1 MKTIVIGA
9 VAGGATAAT
18 RLRRLDENADIIL
31 LERGDYVSFA
41 NCGLP
46 YRLGGVTNRDALLVA
61 TPELLRRRF
70 RVDVRTGSEA
80 ISIDRAAK
88 TVRVRRRD
96 GSEYDES
103 YDALILATGASP
115 TSPNVPGA
123 DDPRVSPLWTVPDS
137 DEIAR
142 RLDSGA
148 RRALVVGSGFVALE
162 SAENLRLKG
171 LEVVLAVRGD
181 QLLKTIDREASR
193 LIENELTALGV
204 RVEFGASLAAFEPAA
219 DGDGIS
225 AVFADGRRFDT
236 DFALTGIGVRPN
248 SQLAQSCGLQI
259 NDAGYIVVDEQMRT
273 SDEAIF
279 AVGDVVQVVDL
290 TTGRPTAVALAGP
303 AQKQG
308 RVAAD
313 AIVSRARQLEN
324 ANTLETTNNRSNSP
338 KLVSANKLVDI
349 SSDAVSESRYVGTLG
364 ASILKV
370 GSLAVGSVGWTEKRL
385 KAAALP
391 FRKIYLNPSSN
402 AGFYPGG
409 TPIFVKLLFAPNDGK
424 ILGAQFVGRQ
434 GVDKRTD
441 VVATAARFGGTVR
454 DLATLELAYA
464 PPFNAAKDPVN
475 EAGMIASNVLTGL
488 TRPVYPDELPENAL
502 LLDVRTPEEFEL
514 ATIPGAVNVP
524 LDELRDRLG
533 ELDRSRPIVAFCQ
546 VGKRGYVAER
556 ILRQR
561 GFDVFNLSGG
571 FSTWRLFNPPTPGPS
586 VPASTPSVPQTPS
599 APTTPN
605 APTDSAATTSNADA
619 EPLELDVRALACP
632 GPIVRLR
639 RTFDAASPGTVVR
652 LRAAATFEIDLR
664 SWARSTG
671 VRIERFETQN
681 GELTATLRKPG
692 GSETS
697 VAPQPFAT
705 SSGADFAEQAKNFA
719 AQTQN
724 AKSAAIVL
732 FSSDLDKALAALI
745 IACGAAASGVQTSVF
760 FTFWGL
766 SVLRKNPAPR
776 VKKTLFDKAFGA
788 LLPRGAE
795 RLKLS
800 KMNFGGLGK
809 AAMKHAMSKQNVPTL
824 PELLTQAKELGVR
837 FVACE
842 MAANV
847 MGFAPEELIEV
858 DEIAGVGRFIDLAK
872 DAGPTLYI

>member
-1 MKTIVIGA
+1 LLTDG
-9 VAGGATAAT
+9 
-18 RLRRLDENADIIL
+18 RRLDAD
-31 LERGDYVSFA
+31 
-41 NCGLP
+41 
-46 YRLGGVTNRDALLVA
+46 
-61 TPELLRRRF
+61 
-70 RVDVRTGSEA
+70 
-80 ISIDRAAK
+80 
-88 TVRVRRRD
+88 
-96 GSEYDES
+96 
-103 YDALILATGASP
+103 
-115 TSPNVPGA
+115 
-123 DDPRVSPLWTVPDS
+123 
-137 DEIAR
+137 
-142 RLDSGA
+142 
-148 RRALVVGSGFVALE
+148 FV
-162 SAENLRLKG
+162 
-171 LEVVLAVRGD
+171 
-181 QLLKTIDREASR
+181 
-193 LIENELTALGV
+193 
-204 RVEFGASLAAFEPAA
+204 
-219 DGDGIS
+219 
-225 AVFADGRRFDT
+225 
-236 DFALTGIGVRPN
+236 LTGIGVRPN
-248 SQLAQSCGLQI
+248 SQLAQSCGLQT

-273 SDEAIF
+273 SAESIF

-313 AIVSRARQLEN
+313 AIVSRARQLES
-324 ANTLETTNNRSNSP
+324 ANILDRTNNRSNP
-338 KLVSANKLVDI
+338 LNLADTNKLANHSPI
-349 SSDAVSESRYVGTLG
+349 AVSESRYVGTLG

-571 FSTWRLFNPPTPGPS
+571 FSTWRLFNPPTPGPA
-586 VPASTPSVPQTPS
+586 VPVSTPSVPQTPH
-599 APTTPN
+599 
-605 APTDSAATTSNADA
+605 APTDSVATTSNADA

-681 GELTATLRKPG
+681 GELTATLRKPR

-697 VAPQPFAT
+697 VAPQALAP
-705 SSGADFAEQAKNFA
+705 SNDADFAEQAKNFA

-745 IACGAAASGVQTSVF
+745 IACGAA
-760 FTFWGL
+760 
-766 SVLRKNPAPR
+766 
-776 VKKTLFDKAFGA
+776 
-788 LLPRGAE
+788 
-795 RLKLS
+795 
-800 KMNFGGLGK
+800 
-809 AAMKHAMSKQNVPTL
+809 
-824 PELLTQAKELGVR
+824 
-837 FVACE
+837 
-842 MAANV
+842 
-847 MGFAPEELIEV
+847 
-858 DEIAGVGRFIDLAK
+858 
-872 DAGPTLYI
+872 

>member
-9 VAGGATAAT
+9 VAAGATAAT

-46 YRLGGVTNRDALLVA
+46 YRLGGVTPRDALLVA
-61 TPELLRRRF
+61 SPELLRRRF
-70 RVDVRTGSEA
+70 RLDVRAGSEA

-88 TVRVRRRD
+88 TVRIRRRD

-103 YDALILATGASP
+103 YDALVLATGASP
-115 TSPNVPGA
+115 SSPNVPGA
-123 DDPRVSPLWTVPDS
+123 DAPRVSPLWTVPDS

-142 RLDSGA
+142 RIASGA
-148 RRALVVGSGFVALE
+148 RRALVVGSGAVALE
-162 SAENLRLKG
+162 AAENLRLRG
-171 LEVVLAVRGD
+171 LDVALIVRGD
-181 QLLKTIDREASR
+181 QLLKTVDRETSR
-193 LIENELTALGV
+193 LIANELTALGV
-204 RVEFGASLAAFEPAA
+204 RVEFGASVAAFEPTAN
-219 DGDGIS
+219 GNGIS
-225 AVFADGRRFDT
+225 AVLTDGRRFEA
-236 DFALTGIGVRPN
+236 DFALTGIGVEPN
-248 SQLAQSCGLQI
+248 SQLARSCGLQT
-259 NDAGYIVVDEQMRT
+259 NPNGYIVVDEQMRT
-273 SDEAIF
+273 SDAAIF
-279 AVGDVVQVVDL
+279 AVGDVVEVVDL

-308 RVAAD
+308 RIAANVIAYLAKTSDFNAVAPS
-313 AIVSRARQLEN
+313 VVESQL
-324 ANTLETTNNRSNSP
+324 
-338 KLVSANKLVDI
+338 
-349 SSDAVSESRYVGTLG
+349 SRYPGTLG
-364 ASILKV
+364 AAILKV
-370 GSLAVGSVGWTEKRL
+370 GELAVGSVGWTEKRL
-385 KAAALP
+385 RAGGIP

-409 TPIFVKLLFAPNDGK
+409 TSIFSKLLFSPEDGK

-441 VVATAARFGGTVR
+441 VVATAARFGTTVA
-454 DLATLELAYA
+454 DLATLELSYA
-464 PPFNAAKDPVN
+464 PPFSAAKDPVV
-475 EAGMIASNVLTGL
+475 EAGMIAANVLTGL

-502 LLDVRTPEEFEL
+502 LLDVRTSAEFEL

-524 LDELRDRLG
+524 LDELRDRLA

-561 GFDVFNLSGG
+561 GFDAFNLSGG
-571 FSTWRLFNPPTPGPS
+571 FSTWRLFNPPPTEPNAVDGLSTSVPS
-586 VPASTPSVPQTPS
+586 VPAPPSPS
-599 APTTPN
+599 APTVYSSTSS
-605 APTDSAATTSNADA
+605 DAAKSV
-619 EPLELDVRALACP
+619 ELDVRSLACP

-639 RTFDAASPGTVVR
+639 QTFDTASPGTLVR
-652 LRAAATFEIDLR
+652 LRAAATFEIDLL

-671 VRIERFETQN
+671 VSVEKIEKN
-681 GELTATLRKPG
+681 GGELTATLRKP
-692 GSETS
+692 SD
-697 VAPQPFAT
+697 FAT
-705 SSGADFAEQAKNFA
+705 SDASSPSSCSSCSLAGAPSASTPRFENGDDFAEKAENFV

-724 AKSAAIVL
+724 ARSAAIVL
-732 FSSDLDKALAALI
+732 FSDDLDKATAALI
-745 IACGAAASGVQTSVF
+745 IACGAAASGIETSVF

-776 VKKTLFDKAFGA
+776 VRKTLFGKAFGA
-788 LLPRGAE
+788 MLPRGAE

-809 AAMKHAMSKQNVPTL
+809 AAMKRAMAAQNAPTL
-824 PELLTQAKELGVR
+824 PKLLTQAKALGVR

-847 MGFAPEELIEV
+847 MGFAPEELIDV

-872 DAGPTLYI
+872 DAGPTLFV

>member
-18 RLRRLDENADIIL
+18 RLRRLDEKADVIL

-96 GSEYDES
+96 GSEYAES

-142 RLDSGA
+142 RLDAGA

-204 RVEFGASLAAFEPAA
+204 RVEFGASVAAFEPTA

-225 AVFADGRRFDT
+225 ALLTDGRRLDA
-236 DFALTGIGVRPN
+236 DFVLTGIGVRPN
-248 SQLAQSCGLQI
+248 SQLAQSCGLQT

-273 SDEAIF
+273 SDESIF

-313 AIVSRARQLEN
+313 AIVSRAEQLES
-324 ANTLETTNNRSNSP
+324 ANNRSNP
-338 KLVSANKLVDI
+338 LNLAAANKLAGI
-349 SSDAVSESRYVGTLG
+349 SSAAVSESRYVGTLG

-441 VVATAARFGGTVR
+441 VVATAAQFGGTVR

-475 EAGMIASNVLTGL
+475 EAGMIASNVLIGL

-502 LLDVRTPEEFEL
+502 LLDVRTSEEFEL

-586 VPASTPSVPQTPS
+586 VPVSTPNVPQTPS
-599 APTTPN
+599 APTPPN

-697 VAPQPFAT
+697 VAAQPLAP
-705 SSGADFAEQAKNFA
+705 SNDADFAEQAKNFA

-732 FSSDLDKALAALI
+732 FSSDLDK
-745 IACGAAASGVQTSVF
+745 
-760 FTFWGL
+760 
-766 SVLRKNPAPR
+766 
-776 VKKTLFDKAFGA
+776 
-788 LLPRGAE
+788 
-795 RLKLS
+795 
-800 KMNFGGLGK
+800 
-809 AAMKHAMSKQNVPTL
+809 
-824 PELLTQAKELGVR
+824 
-837 FVACE
+837 
-842 MAANV
+842 
-847 MGFAPEELIEV
+847 
-858 DEIAGVGRFIDLAK
+858 
-872 DAGPTLYI
+872 